1 MVFVVE
7 GPRDQETL
15 YNKHTMKYQIQIHNG
30 TDWMIHQEV
39 YSEHL
44 AYRTLE
50 ALQGAGAQARV
61 MEYSST
67 YEYQE

>member
-1 MVFVVE
+1 
-7 GPRDQETL
+7 
-15 YNKHTMKYQIQIHNG
+15 MKYQIQIHNG
-30 TDWMIHQEV
+30 TDWTIHQEV

-44 AYRTLE
+44 AYRTVE
-50 ALQGAGAQARV
+50 ALQATGAQARV

>member
-1 MVFVVE
+1 MVFVVG

-30 TDWMIHQEV
+30 TDWTIHQEV

-44 AYRTLE
+44 AYRTVE
-50 ALQGAGAQARV
+50 ALQATGAQARV

-67 YEYQE
+67 FTYED

>member
-1 MVFVVE
+1 
-7 GPRDQETL
+7 
-15 YNKHTMKYQIQIHNG
+15 MKFQIQIHNG
-30 TDWMIHQEV
+30 TDWTIHQEV

-44 AYRTLE
+44 AYRTVE
-50 ALQGAGAQARV
+50 ELQRAGAQARV

>member
-1 MVFVVE
+1 
-7 GPRDQETL
+7 
-15 YNKHTMKYQIQIHNG
+15 MKFQIQIHNG

-50 ALQGAGAQARV
+50 ALQGTGAQARV
-61 MEYSST
+61 MEYPANYT
-67 YEYQE
+67 PEDHQD

>member
-1 MVFVVE
+1 
-7 GPRDQETL
+7 
-15 YNKHTMKYQIQIHNG
+15 MKYQIQIHNG

>member
-1 MVFVVE
+1 
-7 GPRDQETL
+7 
-15 YNKHTMKYQIQIHNG
+15 MKYQIQIHNG

-44 AYRTLE
+44 AYRTVE
-50 ALQGAGAQARV
+50 ELQRSGAQARV